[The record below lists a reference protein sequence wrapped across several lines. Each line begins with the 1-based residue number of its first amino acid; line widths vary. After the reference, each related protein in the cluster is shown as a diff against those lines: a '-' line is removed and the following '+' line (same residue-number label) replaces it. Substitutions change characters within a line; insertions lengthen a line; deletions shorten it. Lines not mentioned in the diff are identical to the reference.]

1 MQTNKLSNV
10 LVKRFG
16 YYGAVLI
23 QSRLLAGENYSLLRL
38 NIQIILIG
46 DVEHT
51 PVLSLVMNHEQ
62 LEE

>member
-1 MQTNKLSNV
+1 M
-10 LVKRFG
+10 
-16 YYGAVLI
+16 LI